1 MNVRDTIHQ
10 PKKSYVYGNQKEAEL
25 IASAVARFGCI
36 NTKQIPFFLPVR
48 ENKQEYNI
56 PRILRYLSNT
66 RQIASWD
73 DTSTHVSSYVEHDYK
88 HSVVDCIWVM
98 IDLIF
103 ARSPYYDISE
113 ELEQSFKGNPP
124 CNVCFIWEGRK
135 IVKLLPLNNA
145 SDITNLMYEQERYA
159 VESEKNKENFS
170 YYAVTRDVSMIAK
183 LKDYDVNLPLRIALI
198 RDEEVDGRPKIQ
210 YVSLDQL

>member
-1 MNVRDTIHQ
+1 MRFALYYLNSEGFLGYCI
-10 PKKSYVYGNQKEAEL
+10 PVYFPAQ
-25 IASAVARFGCI
+25 
-36 NTKQIPFFLPVR
+36 
-48 ENKQEYNI
+48 
-56 PRILRYLSNT
+56 
-66 RQIASWD
+66 
-73 DTSTHVSSYVEHDYK
+73 
-88 HSVVDCIWVM
+88 
-98 IDLIF
+98 
-103 ARSPYYDISE
+103 
-113 ELEQSFKGNPP
+113 
-124 CNVCFIWEGRK
+124 EGRK

-210 YVSLDQL
+210 YVSLEQL